1 MQLPVLRWS
10 YFSANTGL
18 NCFPKVNNF
27 ENPQTQTINNGVNL
41 FKKLNEEF
49 GDFMKKDPTS
59 MPWHI
64 TAEVLTAVDDD
75 AFQWEKMLEYS
86 KTCLELIQ

>member
-1 MQLPVLRWS
+1 MVKLMLRFFVCSQSTIKTTISKAMQLPVLRWS

-59 MPWHI
+59 MP
-64 TAEVLTAVDDD
+64 
-75 AFQWEKMLEYS
+75 
-86 KTCLELIQ
+86 

>member
-18 NCFPKVNNF
+18 NCFQKVNNF
-27 ENPQTQTINNGVNL
+27 ENPQMQTINNGVNL

-59 MPWHI
+59 MP
-64 TAEVLTAVDDD
+64 
-75 AFQWEKMLEYS
+75 
-86 KTCLELIQ
+86 